1 MKNQPVLTIAIP
13 IYNGERTIKNM
24 LDILM
29 PQCNEKIEVLVS
41 DNCSTDS
48 TPNIIKEYQN
58 KWGNISYWCN
68 ETNLKTDRNCIK
80 CLQKAKGKYTWLM
93 SDDDIIMEN
102 AVDKILKF
110 IENGDDM
117 GLIYVTTRDF
127 RNKYK
132 KIENPEQ
139 YADTYWLQSYIHA
152 LCAKGEDTKLGIVKG
167 PCVGAGIYVNTPN
180 FDSALIN
187 GVYYKKM
194 IDFMINEIG
203 FDKKQLNQMY
213 KNRTCHLF
221 IHDILKEKA
230 SGIHK
235 MNYKTMYLCTRKYV
249 KAWVMVYP
257 CMFVPSFIC
266 SKLMKKYRKR
276 LRIKDDIRINR
287 PE

>member
-1 MKNQPVLTIAIP
+1 MCI
-13 IYNGERTIKNM
+13 R
-24 LDILM
+24 
-29 PQCNEKIEVLVS
+29 
-41 DNCSTDS
+41 
-48 TPNIIKEYQN
+48 
-58 KWGNISYWCN
+58 
-68 ETNLKTDRNCIK
+68 DR
-80 CLQKAKGKYTWLM
+80 
-93 SDDDIIMEN
+93 
-102 AVDKILKF
+102 
-110 IENGDDM
+110 
-117 GLIYVTTRDF
+117 
-127 RNKYK
+127 
-132 KIENPEQ
+132 

>member
-1 MKNQPVLTIAIP
+1 M
-13 IYNGERTIKNM
+13 M
-24 LDILM
+24 IL
-29 PQCNEKIEVLVS
+29 L
-41 DNCSTDS
+41 
-48 TPNIIKEYQN
+48 
-58 KWGNISYWCN
+58 
-68 ETNLKTDRNCIK
+68 
-80 CLQKAKGKYTWLM
+80 
-93 SDDDIIMEN
+93 MEN

-127 RNKYK
+127 RNKYIDSESCQKHEPEAMNDICTKDKKLFMKYAGYYWGFLASFICNTDNFK

>member
-1 MKNQPVLTIAIP
+1 MNDICTKDKKLFMKYAGYYWGFLASFI
-13 IYNGERTIKNM
+13 
-24 LDILM
+24 
-29 PQCNEKIEVLVS
+29 CNT
-41 DNCSTDS
+41 DN
-48 TPNIIKEYQN
+48 
-58 KWGNISYWCN
+58 
-68 ETNLKTDRNCIK
+68 
-80 CLQKAKGKYTWLM
+80 
-93 SDDDIIMEN
+93 
-102 AVDKILKF
+102 F
-110 IENGDDM
+110 
-117 GLIYVTTRDF
+117 
-127 RNKYK
+127 K

-139 YADTYWLQSYIHA
+139 YADTYWLQHGGVCITDYLKDRLFGKVGCIHLKDYA
-152 LCAKGEDTKLGIVKG
+152 ITGVNREDLKPTYER
-167 PCVGAGIYVNTPN
+167 IYVNTPN

>member
-1 MKNQPVLTIAIP
+1 
-13 IYNGERTIKNM
+13 
-24 LDILM
+24 
-29 PQCNEKIEVLVS
+29 
-41 DNCSTDS
+41 
-48 TPNIIKEYQN
+48 
-58 KWGNISYWCN
+58 
-68 ETNLKTDRNCIK
+68 
-80 CLQKAKGKYTWLM
+80 
-93 SDDDIIMEN
+93 
-102 AVDKILKF
+102 
-110 IENGDDM
+110 
-117 GLIYVTTRDF
+117 
-127 RNKYK
+127 
-132 KIENPEQ
+132 
-139 YADTYWLQSYIHA
+139 
-152 LCAKGEDTKLGIVKG
+152 
-167 PCVGAGIYVNTPN
+167 
-180 FDSALIN
+180 
-187 GVYYKKM
+187 M